1 MDLSNK
7 KIHLFINNTIWYD
20 LKIWH
25 NITSW
30 TKLNYFKYICTLKL
44 VTYTATVECLFR
56 FIFGNSKALIFAIMS
71 SFFFIVKRRLLFGKL
86 GKTKQLLF
94 TFEKKIYIKI
104 WTHTF
109 LWDFFLLW
117 IWNCCKQRDEKKIK
131 IQYVFEKSLFK
142 AIIVFTSIYFE
153 SYCKIPARS
162 NTLILWSFYY
172 DIYLHVKGILN
183 QNKQIYYLACAW
195 GRRPML
201 EAKLTPEC

>member
-117 IWNCCKQRDEKKIK
+117 IWNCCKQRDEKKLK
-131 IQYVFEKSLFK
+131 YSMSLKSRYSRQLLFSLVFILSHTVRFLLD
-142 AIIVFTSIYFE
+142 
-153 SYCKIPARS
+153 
-162 NTLILWSFYY
+162 LI
-172 DIYLHVKGILN
+172 H
-183 QNKQIYYLACAW
+183 
-195 GRRPML
+195 
-201 EAKLTPEC
+201 